1 MVAICRAAGGTDGID
16 FGGGWRVPSGEVC
29 GQTQRAC
36 RWRFTDSEL
45 EILRLVAT
53 GMTDDAVATR
63 RGSSSHTVRHHMASA
78 MRRAAACSRTEL
90 VAKCFAA
97 GVLTSTWPPDIS
109 VTHCLCSLD

>member
-1 MVAICRAAGGTDGID
+1 M
-16 FGGGWRVPSGEVC
+16 
-29 GQTQRAC
+29 
-36 RWRFTDSEL
+36 RFTESEL

-97 GVLTSTWPPDIS
+97 GVLTSTWPPAS
-109 VTHCLCSLD
+109 P